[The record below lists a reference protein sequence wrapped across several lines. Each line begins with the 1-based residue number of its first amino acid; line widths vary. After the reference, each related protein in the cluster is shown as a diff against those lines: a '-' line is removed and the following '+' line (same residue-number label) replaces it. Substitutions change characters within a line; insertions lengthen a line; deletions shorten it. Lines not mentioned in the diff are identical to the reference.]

1 MTTPDVISAGTSGA
15 LAGVAAMHVA
25 WGLGSTWPFP
35 DATKLGDT
43 VVGSADVPPPLACF
57 AVAGALGAAAV
68 LVGGVPA
75 GWPVV
80 RRLGQAGV
88 ASVLAARAGL
98 GFAGRTD
105 IAVPGSASLEFRR
118 WDRRLYSPLCLA
130 LAAGAARSLTR

>member
-1 MTTPDVISAGTSGA
+1 MTAPDLISAGTSSA

-35 DATKLGDT
+35 NATKLADT
-43 VVGSADVPPPLACF
+43 VVGSAVVPPPLACF
-57 AVAGALGAAAV
+57 AVAGALGVAAA

-75 GWPVV
+75 GSPVV
-80 RRLGQAGV
+80 RRFGQAGV

-105 IAVPGSASLEFRR
+105 RAVPGSASPQFRR

-130 LAAGAARSLTR
+130 LAAGAGRSLTR